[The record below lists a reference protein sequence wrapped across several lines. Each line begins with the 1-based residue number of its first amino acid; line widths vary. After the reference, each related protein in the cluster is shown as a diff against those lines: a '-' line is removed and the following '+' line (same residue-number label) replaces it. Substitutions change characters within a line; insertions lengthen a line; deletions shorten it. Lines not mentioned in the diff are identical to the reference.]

1 MRARMWKPGQSG
13 NPAGVSKAYA
23 EAMREM
29 SMRSRELSLGAERT
43 RRWRR
48 RRQHGLV
55 VVSFDVAPDVTG
67 KLIRFGWLDP
77 NKRGDKE
84 AIARALVELAEKATE
99 LEVTPASRS
108 MWPIGAQ
115 AVGQHV
121 SVAPVILGAGHGEAA
136 RNRSS

>member
-1 MRARMWKPGQSG
+1 MRARMWQPGQSG

-29 SMRSRELSLGAERT
+29 SVQAVGLSPGAERT
-43 RRWRR
+43 RRWRQ

-67 KLIRFGWLDP
+67 KLVHLGWLDAT
-77 NKRGDKE
+77 KRDDKE
-84 AIARALVELAEKATE
+84 AIATALIEVTGKATE

-108 MWPIGAQ
+108 M
-115 AVGQHV
+115 
-121 SVAPVILGAGHGEAA
+121 
-136 RNRSS
+136 